1 MSQPSLTPVSPEE
14 KEAAMALKSPRGTP
28 SAEKLHTKALP
39 KTAHA
44 AFHRD
49 LSAALDSHL
58 EKTLDMLERVDR
70 IVDTCDSKLKRMKC
84 DAQSGPRKEAAERSA
99 EDAERPV
106 GDTPLVSSE
115 HKARHYA
122 TSTYALATFASHLDH
137 PEAVEL
143 LKQALEEAAQKE
155 EAAANKRMAAE
166 GHKAEADPE
175 ADAAAA
181 GESVDSADAVKA
193 RPAGNAHPL

>member
-1 MSQPSLTPVSPEE
+1 
-14 KEAAMALKSPRGTP
+14 MALKSPRGTP
-28 SAEKLHTKALP
+28 GAEKLHTKALP

-58 EKTLDMLERVDR
+58 EKTLDLLERVDR

-84 DAQSGPRKEAAERSA
+84 DAMNGPRKDAADLIA
-99 EDAERPV
+99 EDAERPA
-106 GDTPLVSSE
+106 GDTPLDSSA

-122 TSTYALATFASHLDH
+122 TSTMALATFASHLDH

-143 LKQALEEAAQKE
+143 LKQALEEVAQKE
-155 EAAANKRMAAE
+155 KAAGSKHPSVE
-166 GHKAEADPE
+166 GQQAGPE

-181 GESVDSADAVKA
+181 GEPADSANLVKA
-193 RPAGNAHPL
+193 GPAGNAHPL

>member
-1 MSQPSLTPVSPEE
+1 
-14 KEAAMALKSPRGTP
+14 MALKSPRGMP

-39 KTAHA
+39 QNAHA

-58 EKTLDMLERVDR
+58 EKTLDLLERVDR
-70 IVDTCDSKLKRMKC
+70 IVDRCDSKLKRMKC
-84 DAQSGPRKEAAERSA
+84 DAQSGPRKEAADHSA
-99 EDAERPV
+99 EDAERPA

-122 TSTYALATFASHLDH
+122 TSTMALAAFASHLDH

-155 EAAANKRMAAE
+155 QAAGSKRMATA
-166 GHKAEADPE
+166 GLQASPE

-181 GESVDSADAVKA
+181 GEAVDATNSIKA
-193 RPAGNAHPL
+193 GPAGNPHPL

>member
-1 MSQPSLTPVSPEE
+1 
-14 KEAAMALKSPRGTP
+14 MALKPLRGTP

-39 KTAHA
+39 QNAHA

-58 EKTLDMLERVDR
+58 EKTLDLLERVDR
-70 IVDTCDSKLKRMKC
+70 IVDRCDSKLKRMKC
-84 DAQSGPRKEAAERSA
+84 DAMSGPRKEAADLIA
-99 EDAERPV
+99 EDPKRPA

-122 TSTYALATFASHLDH
+122 TSTMALAAFASHLDH

-155 EAAANKRMAAE
+155 EAAGSKRMAV
-166 GHKAEADPE
+166 EAHDASPE

-193 RPAGNAHPL
+193 RPAGNTHPL

>member
-1 MSQPSLTPVSPEE
+1 
-14 KEAAMALKSPRGTP
+14 MALKSPRGTP

-39 KTAHA
+39 KNAHA

-58 EKTLDMLERVDR
+58 EKTLDLLERVDR
-70 IVDTCDSKLKRMKC
+70 IADTCDSKLKRMKC
-84 DAQSGPRKEAAERSA
+84 DAMNGPRKDAADLIA
-99 EDAERPV
+99 EDAEHPA

-122 TSTYALATFASHLDH
+122 TSTMALAAFASHLDH

-143 LKQALEEAAQKE
+143 LKQALEEVAQKE
-155 EAAANKRMAAE
+155 KAAGNKRLAVE
-166 GHKAEADPE
+166 GHKAEADT
-175 ADAAAA
+175 AAA
-181 GESVDSADAVKA
+181 GETADSVDSADAVKA
-193 RPAGNAHPL
+193 GPAGNANSL

>member
-1 MSQPSLTPVSPEE
+1 
-14 KEAAMALKSPRGTP
+14 MALKPLRGTP

-44 AFHRD
+44 AFHRG

-58 EKTLDMLERVDR
+58 EKTLDLLERVDR

-84 DAQSGPRKEAAERSA
+84 DALSGPRKEVAELIA
-99 EDAERPV
+99 EETERPV
-106 GDTPLVSSE
+106 GGTHLVSSA

-143 LKQALEEAAQKE
+143 LKQALEEVAQKQEAAGNKRPAVEGRKARLEADAAQRE
-155 EAAANKRMAAE
+155 
-166 GHKAEADPE
+166 
-175 ADAAAA
+175 AAAA
-181 GESVDSADAVKA
+181 GESADSTNAVKA
-193 RPAGNAHPL
+193 RPAGNLHPL